1 MSALA
6 LAMRATP
13 DTWHE
18 YANLFPMLSGDT
30 LAMLSADIAEHGIRE
45 PVMLYQGKVLDGRN
59 RCVAAN
65 DIGIDVPT
73 RDFVGDD
80 ASALA
85 FVISTNLHRRH
96 LTESQRA
103 SIAARLANMPAH
115 RPVKYANLPT
125 FLKHSAHNLSPVSQS
140 EAASLLNVSE
150 RSVKTARK
158 VQTEAPAEIV
168 QAVDDGRISVS
179 LAAQVASLPEA
190 AQAEIIAAPADQVR
204 EVAREA
210 VKKAHVTNNSGN
222 NEWYTPRAF
231 IDAARNV
238 MGGIDLDPA
247 TSEIANRT
255 VGATTIF
262 TAEDDGLQQEWP
274 IGCIWM
280 NPPYAQ
286 PLMGQFAERL
296 AQEVERG
303 SEAIVLVN
311 NATETAWFQRLGE
324 VCTAV
329 CFPKTRVRFLDPDG
343 NPGAPLQGQAV
354 LYAGPDVEAFV
365 SRFGQFGMVLRH
377 G

>member
-65 DIGIDVPT
+65 YIGIDVPT
-73 RDFVGDD
+73 REFAGDD
-80 ASALA
+80 AAALA

-103 SIAARLANMPAH
+103 SIAARLANMRSGH
-115 RPVKYANLPT
+115 RSDLQPPANLREVLPET
-125 FLKHSAHNLSPVSQS
+125 SPPPPVSQS
-140 EAASLLNVSE
+140 EAAKLLNVST
-150 RSVKTARK
+150 RSVETARK

-190 AQAEIIAAPADQVR
+190 AQAEIIAAPAEQVR
-204 EVAREA
+204 EVARKA
-210 VKKAHVTNNSGN
+210 VKKAHVANNSGN

-231 IDAARNV
+231 IDAARAV
-238 MGGIDLDPA
+238 MGGNEDARNLQSICEPCHTFKTA
-247 TSEIANRT
+247 KEGAEAR
-255 VGATTIF
+255 GATFGGHVKHRLTI
-262 TAEDDGLQQEWP
+262 G
-274 IGCIWM
+274 
-280 NPPYAQ
+280 
-286 PLMGQFAERL
+286 
-296 AQEVERG
+296 
-303 SEAIVLVN
+303 
-311 NATETAWFQRLGE
+311 
-324 VCTAV
+324 
-329 CFPKTRVRFLDPDG
+329 PDG
-343 NPGAPLQGQAV
+343 WPV
-354 LYAGPDVEAFV
+354 
-365 SRFGQFGMVLRH
+365 RR
-377 G
+377 